1 VTFPPGAAREDWKIL
16 RALSAV
22 LGKTLPFD
30 NLRELRARMVKAAP
44 SLGAVDEI
52 TTASWGDFGTNG
64 AMGGQPF
71 EIAISNFYMT
81 DPISRA
87 SATMA
92 ECAAAQGKATGTD
105 G

>member
-1 VTFPPGAAREDWKIL
+1 
-16 RALSAV
+16 
-22 LGKTLPFD
+22 
-30 NLRELRARMVKAAP
+30 
-44 SLGAVDEI
+44 
-52 TTASWGDFGTNG
+52 
-64 AMGGQPF
+64 MGGQPF

-92 ECAAAQGKATGTD
+92 ECAAAQGKAPGTD